1 MNLVRSFA
9 PEQVLAVP
17 LCLEPPDDILELDR
31 KFGERSGFRVQF
43 APVFG
48 KSFSFRSWV
57 LVDFDMYH
65 CVFREHI
72 RG

>member
-9 PEQVLAVP
+9 PELVLAVP
-17 LCLEPPDDILELDR
+17 LRLEPRDDILELDR
-31 KFGERSGFRVQF
+31 KFCERSGFRVQF
-43 APVFG
+43 APVSG
-48 KSFSFRSWV
+48 KSFSCRSWV